1 MCVPALLD
9 LGAGLR
15 CCFVRSIWTSAVK
28 PHGVLHTSSCRL
40 HKKAEM
46 FFPALMYPRLGRAKT
61 EYSAPRALPVPLRL
75 SNVTEID
82 VILGSGTARS
92 TPICPNRVCPPTK
105 TAR

>member
-15 CCFVRSIWTSAVK
+15 CCSVRSIWTSAVK

-46 FFPALMYPRLGRAKT
+46 FFPALMYPRLDRAKNGVFST
-61 EYSAPRALPVPLRL
+61 ASSAGAAAA
-75 SNVTEID
+75 E
-82 VILGSGTARS
+82 
-92 TPICPNRVCPPTK
+92 
-105 TAR
+105 